1 MIEERE
7 MLAGPTRK
15 LSMSQEKNEVEKE
28 LDKDIHA
35 LRDEEQELL
44 KMLEQKLAKAA

>member
-28 LDKDIHA
+28 LGEIRKEVIESRGR
-35 LRDEEQELL
+35 LQRS
-44 KMLEQKLAKAA
+44 